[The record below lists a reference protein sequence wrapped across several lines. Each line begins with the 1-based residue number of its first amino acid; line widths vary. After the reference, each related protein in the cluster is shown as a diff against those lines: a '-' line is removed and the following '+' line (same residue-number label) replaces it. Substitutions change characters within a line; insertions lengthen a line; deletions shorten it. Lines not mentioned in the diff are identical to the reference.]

1 MTDHELEQHL
11 RDWYRAEVPA
21 DEVAPAALRSSVAA
35 IPRSSSAPSRPHAS
49 RRGITLLAAAAL
61 VGLLAGSAVLGARF
75 LAPPPVPTMV
85 PSQVPAV
92 LPSEL
97 PSNLPSIAP
106 IAGRIVYTRW
116 KTLRN
121 GEEDCTTRSLF
132 CHRASVFISN
142 DDGSGERELLPGL
155 YNTLLA
161 VSPDGSNVIVRMR
174 DPDGDHVYV
183 TDTTGADRV
192 RLDTH
197 CDAPCFEDDGFVFS
211 PDGAR
216 LAFLR
221 TRTDETAVIAIMDMA
236 SGTVEEL
243 ESTLGI
249 AAPPSWSPDGSHLA
263 FNHHVV
269 AAEGGN
275 LRQIAPDTL
284 FTGLF
289 GEAGS
294 GYSAPQWSPDGSQIA
309 FASFNDTFPTN
320 PPERN
325 SQRLMDIYLVRP
337 DGAELRR
344 LTTDTVGPL
353 GTNDPGDFGA
363 ALPTW
368 TRDGRI
374 TFTRLPIPPRTEIE
388 LWVIDPDGTDAT
400 RLDPS
405 DAAALTALGCMSCA
419 YPALEEFRVR
429 PFAYWIPAR

>member
-1 MTDHELEQHL
+1 MTDHELEQRL
-11 RDWYRAEVPA
+11 RDWYRAEIPA
-21 DEVAPAALRSSVAA
+21 EETAPAALRSSVRA
-35 IPRSSSAPSRPHAS
+35 IPAAVPAVW
-49 RRGITLLAAAAL
+49 RGGTRGHGFTLLAAAAL
-61 VGLLAGSAVLGARF
+61 VGLLAGSAVLGGRF
-75 LAPPPVPTMV
+75 LTPPPVPTV
-85 PSQVPAV
+85 IPSQLPAV

-97 PSNLPSIAP
+97 PSNPPSIAP
-106 IAGRIVYTRW
+106 VAGSIVYTRW

-121 GEEDCTTRSLF
+121 GEEDCTTRFVF
-132 CHRASVFISN
+132 CHFANVFLAN
-142 DDGSGERELLPGL
+142 DDGSGERQIVPGQ

-161 VSPDGSNVIVRMR
+161 VSPDGSKVIVQMR
-174 DPDGDHVYV
+174 DPDADHVYI
-183 TDTTGADRV
+183 TDTAGAERA

-197 CDAPCFEDDGFVFS
+197 CAAPCFGDYGFVFS

-221 TRTDETAVIAIMDMA
+221 QRTDETAVVAIIDMA

-243 ESTLGI
+243 GSTRGI
-249 AAPPSWSPDGSHLA
+249 AAWPSWSPDGSHLA

-269 AAEGGN
+269 DADGGN

-289 GEAGS
+289 GEAGTS
-294 GYSAPQWSPDGSQIA
+294 YSAPQWSPDGSLIA

-325 SQRLMDIYLVRP
+325 SQRLMDIYVVRP
-337 DGAELRR
+337 DGADLQR
-344 LTTDTVGPL
+344 LTTDTVPPL

-363 ALPTW
+363 AFPTW

-374 TFTRLPIPPRTEIE
+374 TFTRFPIPPRTEFE
-388 LWVIDPDGTDAT
+388 LWVIDPDGTDAA

-405 DAAALTALGCMSCA
+405 DAASLTALGCVSCV
-419 YPALEEFRVR
+419 YPPLEEFRLL
-429 PFAYWIPAR
+429 PFAYWIPGR